1 MIISHVAVSCTRSVK
16 KSKFKDRDDRY
27 YRDRDG
33 RYYRDRD
40 GRYCRDRD
48 GRYYKEA
55 ECTAASDE
63 YTAVLTHSK
72 LYVRVLI
79 VVVRFAQR

>member
-1 MIISHVAVSCTRSVK
+1 MIISHVAVSCTRSGK

-40 GRYCRDRD
+40 GRY
-48 GRYYKEA
+48 
-55 ECTAASDE
+55 
-63 YTAVLTHSK
+63 
-72 LYVRVLI
+72 
-79 VVVRFAQR
+79 